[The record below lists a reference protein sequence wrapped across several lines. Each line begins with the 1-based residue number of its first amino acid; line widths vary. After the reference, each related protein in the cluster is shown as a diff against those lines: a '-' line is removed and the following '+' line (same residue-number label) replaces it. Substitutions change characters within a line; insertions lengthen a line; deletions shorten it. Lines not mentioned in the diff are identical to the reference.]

1 MAKIDTSGWKEF
13 RVGDLFEIE
22 PTKGVNTYGICDDG
36 DVPYIAAS
44 RENNG
49 CSRYVSCPDE
59 WVSRGNCLVFI
70 HIGDAAAGVCHY
82 VNADFVGMK
91 GKTSC
96 AYNDHINEAIGLF
109 LASVIT
115 ANNTSRYSFSQ
126 SWTGKSLLDT
136 EILLPATP
144 SGNPDW
150 AYMESF
156 MTEVLKESEACLE
169 NLKLADEKKTAVD
182 ISGWKEFS
190 LSGLGFVNYH
200 GQRLNKSQRIDGNI
214 PFITAGFEN
223 RGIGQYIGNNRPVYD
238 KSITVD
244 MFGNSFFQPMPCAG
258 DDNVYFFVN
267 DDINDYEKLFISS
280 CIHSVTSKKYAYV
293 QQFRQPDADALT
305 VELPV
310 DFNGNPDWAYM
321 DSYMGAVMQDAESS
335 IEMLSKSLV

>member
-1 MAKIDTSGWKEF
+1 MAKIDT
-13 RVGDLFEIE
+13 
-22 PTKGVNTYGICDDG
+22 
-36 DVPYIAAS
+36 
-44 RENNG
+44 
-49 CSRYVSCPDE
+49 
-59 WVSRGNCLVFI
+59 
-70 HIGDAAAGVCHY
+70 
-82 VNADFVGMK
+82 
-91 GKTSC
+91 
-96 AYNDHINEAIGLF
+96 
-109 LASVIT
+109 
-115 ANNTSRYSFSQ
+115 
-126 SWTGKSLLDT
+126 
-136 EILLPATP
+136 
-144 SGNPDW
+144 
-150 AYMESF
+150 
-156 MTEVLKESEACLE
+156 
-169 NLKLADEKKTAVD
+169 
-182 ISGWKEFS
+182 SGWKEFS

-293 QQFRQPDADALT
+293 QQFRQPDADELT

-321 DSYMGAVMQDAESS
+321 DSFMAEVMKESEACLENLRLADEKKTGVDILGWKDFEIGKLFDVVKGTRLTKANMREGSNRFIGSFAMCNGLTTQIANDEKLYPANTITVCYNGSVGETFYQDEPFWASDDVNVLYPNFDMSKNIGLFIAPLIRSIGQRYAFVDKWRLEIMKKDCIKLPIDDQGNPDWAYMDSYMRVVM
-335 IEMLSKSLV
+335 